1 MKKMLIGLLATFMAL
16 LTLASVAGFWG
27 YHTVVRYGDTPLNI
41 KRVQEVPLAHGTSVY
56 QVAGELAHLGVISEP
71 WKLKLLLRL
80 RPELAQI
87 RAGLYEMTPGD
98 TLVQLLQKMAQGKE
112 KRFSLTLI
120 EGQSLAQWQAQLQG
134 LPHLSVPAGVFDSV
148 LAAEGDDSG
157 LPEGKF
163 FPDTYHYVADQTL
176 DSLLAQSYRKMQLE
190 LAAAWAQR
198 ASDLPL
204 KSPYELLILASIIE
218 KETARDD
225 ERAWIAAVF
234 SNRLKKGMRLQT
246 DPTVIYGMGERFQG
260 NISRKDL
267 LEMTPYNTYRVAGL
281 PPTPI
286 AAPSRAAL
294 RAAANPAAVNYLY
307 FVSRNDGSHVFSS
320 TLAEHN
326 RAVNQFQ
333 RRNK

>member
-1 MKKMLIGLLATFMAL
+1 MKKMLIGLLATFMTL

-56 QVAGELAHLGVISEP
+56 QVAGELAHQGVISEL

-87 RAGLYEMTPGD
+87 RAGLYEMAPGD

-134 LPHLSVPAGVFDSV
+134 VPHLNVPAGVFDSV

-163 FPDTYHYVADQTL
+163 FPDTYHYVADQAL
-176 DSLLAQSYRKMQLE
+176 ASLLAQSYQKMQQE